1 MSTKPAT
8 DTRLKILDSA
18 KVLIAARGF
27 SSVGL
32 SEILSVAAV
41 PKGSFYHWFRSKE
54 QFGEALLEHHFES
67 YLVEVDANLFA
78 AGQSPPQRLVAF
90 FSQWHATQS
99 GNYPHVRCLVVK
111 LSAEVCDLS
120 EAMRLVL
127 ERGTA
132 RVIERLASCLAEG
145 IATGDLAACPDPAEV
160 AQQLYQQWLGATL
173 LARVQRS
180 AAPLDQALAQ
190 TMRWLAIRA
199 VDSRHKLS
207 HTQLQ
212 STH

>member
-18 KVLIAARGF
+18 KVLIAGRGF
-27 SSVGL
+27 SAVGL
-32 SEILSVAAV
+32 SEILSAAAV

-67 YLVEVDANLFA
+67 YLVEVDASLFA
-78 AGQSPPQRLVAF
+78 AGQTAPQRLLAF
-90 FSQWHATQS
+90 FSQWHTSQS
-99 GNYPHVRCLVVK
+99 GDYPQARCMVVK

-120 EAMRLVL
+120 EAMRVVL

-132 RVIERLASCLAEG
+132 RVIDRLASCLAEG
-145 IATGDLAACPDPAEV
+145 IATGELAACPEPAEV

-173 LARVQRS
+173 LSRVQRS
-180 AAPLDQALAQ
+180 AVPLDKALAQ
-190 TMRWLAIRA
+190 TVRWLESQA
-199 VDSRHKLS
+199 VDSRHKLNQI
-207 HTQLQ
+207 QLQ

>member
-18 KVLIAARGF
+18 KVLIAGRGF
-27 SSVGL
+27 SAVGL
-32 SEILSVAAV
+32 SEILSAAAV
-41 PKGSFYHWFRSKE
+41 PKGSFYHWFQSKE

-67 YLVEVDANLFA
+67 YLVEVDASLIA
-78 AGQSPPQRLVAF
+78 AGRTAPQRLLAF
-90 FSQWHATQS
+90 FSQWHASQS
-99 GNYPHVRCLVVK
+99 GDYPQARCLVVK

-120 EAMRLVL
+120 EAMRVVL
-127 ERGTA
+127 EHGTA
-132 RVIERLASCLAEG
+132 KVIDRLASCLAQG
-145 IATGDLAACPDPAEV
+145 IATGELAACPEPAEE

-190 TMRWLAIRA
+190 TVRWLESQT
-199 VDSRHKLS
+199 VDSRD
-207 HTQLQ
+207 QLNQ
-212 STH
+212 NQMRSTH

>member
-1 MSTKPAT
+1 MKLNYLTALAT
-8 DTRLKILDSA
+8 FALSA
-18 KVLIAARGF
+18 TVTQAQNA
-27 SSVGL
+27 
-32 SEILSVAAV
+32 
-41 PKGSFYHWFRSKE
+41 
-54 QFGEALLEHHFES
+54 
-67 YLVEVDANLFA
+67 
-78 AGQSPPQRLVAF
+78 PPQRLLAF
-90 FSQWHATQS
+90 FSHWHATQS
-99 GNYPHVRCLVVK
+99 GNYPQARCLVVK

-127 ERGTA
+127 KRGTA

-145 IATGDLAACPDPAEV
+145 IATGDLTDCPDPAEV

-190 TMRWLAIRA
+190 TMRWLAIQA

-207 HTQLQ
+207 HIQLQ
-212 STH
+212 SAH